1 MDLDFLSSLALQTES
16 KVLLVVLDG
25 LGDLAG
31 PDGRTALEAAEVPNL
46 NRLAREGITGF
57 HDPVAPGITPG
68 SGPAHIALFGY
79 DPLRYS
85 IGRGVLDTAGTAFE
99 FAAGDLAARI
109 NYATIG
115 KDGRIRDRRAGRI
128 PDAEGQRVT
137 RRLAEAI
144 REIDGVRVLFQHV
157 KEYRAAAVFRGAE
170 LEAGLKDSDPQ
181 KEGLAPLPVEPSAA
195 VPSEKARRAAALANA
210 LIERA
215 GAVLVDEPAANF
227 VMLRGFDLYL
237 PLPDF
242 CRLYRWRACAVA
254 AYPMYKGVARLAGM
268 RVVEEGQSTVEQEVA
283 LVERELPQTDFLFL
297 HVKKTDSAGEDGNF
311 AAKVKVLEEFDRL
324 LPRLV
329 ALRPDVLCVTGD
341 HSTPCVMRGH
351 SFHPVPLLIWGR
363 NVRRDP
369 VGEFNET
376 ACIAG
381 GLGRIRASEL
391 MPLLL
396 AHAGR
401 LAKFGA

>member
-1 MDLDFLSSLALQTES
+1 MELSFLSSLVVENAS
-16 KVLLVVLDG
+16 KVVLVVLDG
-25 LGDLAG
+25 LGDLPG
-31 PDGRTALEAAEVPNL
+31 PEGKTALEAAATPNL
-46 NRLAREGITGF
+46 DRLAEEGVCGF

-79 DPLRYS
+79 DPLRFT

-115 KDGRIRDRRAGRI
+115 PDGLIRDRRAGRI
-128 PDAEGQRVT
+128 ADAEGLRVT
-137 RRLAEAI
+137 ERLARAI
-144 REIDGVRVLFQHV
+144 RDIDGVRVLFQHV
-157 KEYRAAAVFRGAE
+157 KEYRAAAVLRGAE

-181 KEGLAPLPVEPSAA
+181 KEGLPPLPVEPVAA
-195 VPSEKARRAAALANA
+195 EPSPKALRAARLANA

-215 GAVLVDEPAANF
+215 RTVLADEPAANF
-227 VMLRGFDLYL
+227 VMLRGFDLYV

-242 CRLYRWRACAVA
+242 CKLYRWRAAAVA

-268 RVVEEGQSTVEQEVA
+268 RVVEEGQSTLEQEIA
-283 LVERELPQTDFLFL
+283 LVERELPRTDFLFL

-324 LPRLV
+324 VPRLV
-329 ALRPDVLCVTGD
+329 ALRPEVLCVTGD
-341 HSTPCVMRGH
+341 HSTPCAMRSH
-351 SFHPVPLLIWGR
+351 SFHPVPLLIRGQ
-363 NVRRDP
+363 NVRRD
-369 VGEFNET
+369 GARAFSES
-376 ACIAG
+376 ACLGG

-391 MPLLL
+391 MALLL